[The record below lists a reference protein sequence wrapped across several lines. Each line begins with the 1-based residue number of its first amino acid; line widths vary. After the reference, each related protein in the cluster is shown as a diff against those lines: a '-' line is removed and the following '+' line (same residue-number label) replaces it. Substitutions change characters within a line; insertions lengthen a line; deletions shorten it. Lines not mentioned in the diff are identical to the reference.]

1 MLYFSKKK
9 YHHKIKQKGC
19 FVSLLQIFPNADL
32 RLLKHCV
39 SVRDRL
45 LQKQYEQ
52 HKVRLLPAI
61 ESFGYIFK
69 VGDYVYIYGR
79 VNDLY
84 DMVDIY
90 DRYFEYHK

>member
-1 MLYFSKKK
+1 M
-9 YHHKIKQKGC
+9 
-19 FVSLLQIFPNADL
+19 SLLQIFPNADL

-61 ESFGYIFK
+61 KSFGYIFK
-69 VGDYVYIYGR
+69 VGHYVYVCGC

-84 DMVDIY
+84 DMFDIH
-90 DRYFEYHK
+90 DRYFEFHK